1 MEFPIDYTDCQQ
13 YTDYSGGT
21 YEDQSCANVTAAA
34 RHAGKSSDCK
44 CRILLSIDRNV
55 SVSLTTYCF
64 SCIPAFTSYIF
75 HPFLQGPVYIYYGLD
90 NFFQNHRKYV
100 KSRDDTQLM
109 GSFEND
115 LGKSAPSP
123 DCAPFAM
130 ANATFGY
137 APCGAVANSL
147 FNGWS
152 NFLTLRSI
160 SLRKNS
166 FTIWKT
172 FFSVKNFEPFNDV
185 AHFTCL

>member
-1 MEFPIDYTDCQQ
+1 MPYPSFDRQEPLGEFDKY
-13 YTDYSGGT
+13 
-21 YEDQSCANVTAAA
+21 
-34 RHAGKSSDCK
+34 
-44 CRILLSIDRNV
+44 ILL
-55 SVSLTTYCF
+55 LMH
-64 SCIPAFTSYIF
+64 SCISKLHISSIF
-75 HPFLQGPVYIYYGLD
+75 QGPVYIYYGLD

-152 NFLTLRSI
+152 NFSTLRSI
-160 SLRKNS
+160 SLWINLSPFGRKH
-166 FTIWKT
+166 FW
-172 FFSVKNFEPFNDV
+172 KNFEPFNDV